1 MDDKKIRTAFTEAVL
16 ELEAETKSRQFPDNI
31 TTEEAAK
38 HVDHDV
44 VVAWAMAALGLRSP
58 QQLLSDILENLTD
71 ADATSIINCLLN
83 ETDTARKI
91 LATALREAVA
101 KDLAYEAQK
110 RVDNY
115 DPSDEEM
122 NRPIRP
128 NDIDDPLLAERR
140 SFTRNYNRSLR
151 RT

>member
-1 MDDKKIRTAFTEAVL
+1 MDAKKIKTAFTEAVM

-71 ADATSIINCLLN
+71 ADATSVINCLLN

-91 LATALREAVA
+91 MAKQLCEYVS

-115 DPSDEEM
+115 DPTDSEM
-122 NRPIRP
+122 SRTSYAAEV
-128 NDIDDPLLAERR
+128 DDPLIGDRRHLAREYR
-140 SFTRNYNRSLR
+140 
-151 RT
+151 

>member
-1 MDDKKIRTAFTEAVL
+1 MDTKKIKTAFTEAVM

-38 HVDHDV
+38 HADHDV
-44 VVAWAMAALGLRSP
+44 VVAWAMVALGLRSP

-71 ADATSIINCLLN
+71 ADATSVINCLLN

-91 LATALREAVA
+91 MAKQLCEYVA

-115 DPSDEEM
+115 DPTDDEMSRSYAVEV
-122 NRPIRP
+122 
-128 NDIDDPLLAERR
+128 DDPLIADRRYLAR
-140 SFTRNYNRSLR
+140 SYR
-151 RT
+151 

>member
-1 MDDKKIRTAFTEAVL
+1 MDAKKIKTAFTEAVM

-91 LATALREAVA
+91 MAKQLCEYVS

-115 DPSDEEM
+115 DPTDSEM
-122 NRPIRP
+122 SRTSYAAEV
-128 NDIDDPLLAERR
+128 DDPLIGDRRHLAREYR
-140 SFTRNYNRSLR
+140 
-151 RT
+151 

>member
-1 MDDKKIRTAFTEAVL
+1 MDDKKIRTAFTEAVI

-58 QQLLSDILENLTD
+58 QQLLLDAFENLTD
-71 ADATSIINCLLN
+71 ADATSVINCLLN

-91 LATALREAVA
+91 LSKALCEAVA
-101 KDLAYEAQK
+101 YDLAYEAQK

-115 DPSDEEM
+115 DPTDDEMSRSYAVEV
-122 NRPIRP
+122 
-128 NDIDDPLLAERR
+128 DDPLIADRRYLAR
-140 SFTRNYNRSLR
+140 SYR
-151 RT
+151 

>member
-58 QQLLSDILENLTD
+58 QQLLLDAFENLTD
-71 ADATSIINCLLN
+71 ADATSVINCLLN

-91 LATALREAVA
+91 LSKALCEAVA
-101 KDLAYEAQK
+101 YDLAYEAQK

-115 DPSDEEM
+115 DPTDDEMSRSYAVEV
-122 NRPIRP
+122 
-128 NDIDDPLLAERR
+128 DDPLIADRRYLAR
-140 SFTRNYNRSLR
+140 SYR
-151 RT
+151 

>member
-1 MDDKKIRTAFTEAVL
+1 MDTKKIKTAFTEAVL
-16 ELEAETKSRQFPDNI
+16 ELESETRSRQFPDNI

-91 LATALREAVA
+91 MAKQLCEYVA
-101 KDLAYEAQK
+101 KDMAYEAQK

-140 SFTRNYNRSLR
+140 SFTRNHNRSLR
-151 RT
+151 GR

>member
-1 MDDKKIRTAFTEAVL
+1 MDAKKIKTAFTEAVM

-91 LATALREAVA
+91 MAKQLCEYVA

-110 RVDNY
+110 RVDYY
-115 DPSDEEM
+115 DPTDSEM
-122 NRPIRP
+122 SRTSYAAQV
-128 NDIDDPLLAERR
+128 DDPLIGDLRHLAREYR
-140 SFTRNYNRSLR
+140 
-151 RT
+151 

>member
-1 MDDKKIRTAFTEAVL
+1 MDAKKIKTAFTEAVM

-91 LATALREAVA
+91 MAKQLCEYVA

-115 DPSDEEM
+115 DPTDSEM
-122 NRPIRP
+122 SRTSYAAEV
-128 NDIDDPLLAERR
+128 DDPLIGDRRHLAREYR
-140 SFTRNYNRSLR
+140 
-151 RT
+151 

>member
-1 MDDKKIRTAFTEAVL
+1 MDDKKIKTAFTEAVL
-16 ELEAETKSRQFPDNI
+16 ELESETRSRQFPDNI

-91 LATALREAVA
+91 MAKQLCEYVA
-101 KDLAYEAQK
+101 KDMAYEAQK

-140 SFTRNYNRSLR
+140 SFTASYNRSLR

>member
-1 MDDKKIRTAFTEAVL
+1 MDTKKIKTAFTEAVL
-16 ELEAETKSRQFPDNI
+16 ELESETRSRQFPDNI

-58 QQLLSDILENLTD
+58 QQLLLDAFENLTD
-71 ADATSIINCLLN
+71 ADATSVINCLLN

-91 LATALREAVA
+91 MAKQLCEYVA

-115 DPSDEEM
+115 DPTDDEMSRSYAVEV
-122 NRPIRP
+122 
-128 NDIDDPLLAERR
+128 DDPLIADRRYLAR
-140 SFTRNYNRSLR
+140 SYR
-151 RT
+151 

>member
-1 MDDKKIRTAFTEAVL
+1 MEVKAIKTAFTEAVM

-31 TTEEAAK
+31 TIDEASK

-44 VVAWAMAALGLRSP
+44 VVSWAMAELGLRSP
-58 QQLLSDILENLTD
+58 QQLLSDMIENLTD

-91 LATALREAVA
+91 MAKQLCEYVS

-115 DPSDEEM
+115 DPTDEEM
-122 NRPIRP
+122 SRSYAVEV
-128 NDIDDPLLAERR
+128 DDPLIADRRYLAR
-140 SFTRNYNRSLR
+140 SYR
-151 RT
+151 

>member
-1 MDDKKIRTAFTEAVL
+1 MDDKKIRTAFTEAVI
-16 ELEAETKSRQFPDNI
+16 ELEAETRSRQFPDNI

-91 LATALREAVA
+91 MAKQLCEYVA

-115 DPSDEEM
+115 DPTDSEM
-122 NRPIRP
+122 SRTSYAAEV
-128 NDIDDPLLAERR
+128 DDPLIGDRRHLAREYR
-140 SFTRNYNRSLR
+140 
-151 RT
+151 

>member
-1 MDDKKIRTAFTEAVL
+1 MDTKKIKTAFTEAVL

-91 LATALREAVA
+91 MAKQLCEYVA

-110 RVDNY
+110 RVDYY
-115 DPSDEEM
+115 DPTDAEVSRTSYAVEV
-122 NRPIRP
+122 
-128 NDIDDPLLAERR
+128 DDPIIGDLRHLARQ
-140 SFTRNYNRSLR
+140 YK
-151 RT
+151 